1 MGQFAYWNHLNP
13 CTCLNFT
20 FVLMVDIFISM
31 LDWSFSRD
39 YILMATPLIWLKTI
53 LLSKFI
59 IFLYF
64 IYYLSLFFL
73 ISVYKLV
80 ISLLISSNFHCN
92 LSSVAPSINIL
103 TINFFDKSKIRS
115 LLVPLY
121 KSSQLMKNNFT
132 QSFISI

>member
-20 FVLMVDIFISM
+20 FVLMVDIYISM

-92 LSSVAPSINIL
+92 LSSVVPTINIL